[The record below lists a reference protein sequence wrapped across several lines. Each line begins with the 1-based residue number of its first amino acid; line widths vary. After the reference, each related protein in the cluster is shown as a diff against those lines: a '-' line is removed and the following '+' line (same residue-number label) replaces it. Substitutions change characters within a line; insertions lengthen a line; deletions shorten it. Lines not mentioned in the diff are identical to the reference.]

1 MYNGSRRAPYGRV
14 RVTRCGRIQV
24 RWLVVM
30 MALLFAPAAGSKAYA
45 GNPVDKHELTR
56 RVAEAAKMLA
66 GHPNFRGM
74 SDTQRARAVE
84 FITGNLI
91 FVLGHEAGHAVIRE
105 MKIPVVGRE
114 EEAADVFATLM
125 ALMCT
130 DEFSDRVLANA
141 ALGWFFSDR
150 RDRRRGEKMEYYG
163 EHNMDIQRAYYIVCL
178 MVGSNMGKFGGI
190 ATVAK
195 LPEERQKTCADE
207 YLGAS
212 WSWEKVLEPH
222 LRKPDEPRSEIKIV
236 YGPGGGKFDIHAK
249 VSQHIRALEAIADNL
264 TDRFVWKTPITF
276 EMKACGE
283 SNARWEIYN
292 KRVVMCYEL
301 ADEYAE
307 LYRQFGRTM
316 NFSLDQKVSAVTPQ
330 VRAAVGQKKKALRA
344 RRPVR

>member
-1 MYNGSRRAPYGRV
+1 M
-14 RVTRCGRIQV
+14 
-24 RWLVVM
+24 RWLLAVIS
-30 MALLFAPAAGSKAYA
+30 AALFALAAGGNAYA
-45 GNPVDKHELTR
+45 GNPADKHELTR
-56 RVAEAAKMLA
+56 RVSEAAKMLA

-125 ALMCT
+125 ALLCT

-150 RDRRRGEKMEYYG
+150 RDRRRGSKMEYYG

-178 MVGSNMGKFGGI
+178 MVGSNTTKFAGV
-190 ATVAK
+190 ATAAK
-195 LPEERQKTCADE
+195 LPEQRQKSCADE

-212 WSWEKVLEPH
+212 WSWEQLLQPH
-222 LRKPDEPRSEIKIV
+222 LRKPDEPRSEIKII

-249 VSQHIRALEAIADNL
+249 VSQHIRALEAIAENL
-264 TDRFVWKTPITF
+264 TDRFVWRAPITF
-276 EMKACGE
+276 EMKSCGE

-292 KRVVMCYEL
+292 KRVVICYEL

-307 LYRQFGRTM
+307 LYRQWGRTM
-316 NFSLDQKVSAVTPQ
+316 VFSLDPKVSAATP
-330 VRAAVGQKKKALRA
+330 AARDAVAQKKKALRA
-344 RRPVR
+344 KRPLR